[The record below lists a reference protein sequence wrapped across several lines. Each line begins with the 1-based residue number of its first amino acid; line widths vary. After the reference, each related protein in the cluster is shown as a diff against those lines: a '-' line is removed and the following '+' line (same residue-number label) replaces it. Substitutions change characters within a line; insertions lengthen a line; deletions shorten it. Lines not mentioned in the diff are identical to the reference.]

1 MKLHKYAISYGY
13 NIKYKKCKKDEVSLI
28 FFITCCISK
37 FMKLFWINLLTVK
50 CLIDQIHSFEIE
62 EENIRLAELN

>member
-1 MKLHKYAISYGY
+1 MQFPMAIISS
-13 NIKYKKCKKDEVSLI
+13 IKNVKDEVSLI

-50 CLIDQIHSFEIE
+50 SLIDQIRSFEIE
-62 EENIRLAELN
+62 VENIRMAELN